1 MEELDNYIAI
11 WQNTVAQYIVTW
23 TILDIFLESQ
33 KLLGEQVGKLLLD
46 HRQLILKGARDSVEA
61 GGAVEVGGWGG
72 YEMDKRQ
79 KRDALEIITIG
90 TESNS
95 LFVSDMG
102 K

>member
-1 MEELDNYIAI
+1 M
-11 WQNTVAQYIVTW
+11 
-23 TILDIFLESQ
+23 
-33 KLLGEQVGKLLLD
+33 
-46 HRQLILKGARDSVEA
+46 EA